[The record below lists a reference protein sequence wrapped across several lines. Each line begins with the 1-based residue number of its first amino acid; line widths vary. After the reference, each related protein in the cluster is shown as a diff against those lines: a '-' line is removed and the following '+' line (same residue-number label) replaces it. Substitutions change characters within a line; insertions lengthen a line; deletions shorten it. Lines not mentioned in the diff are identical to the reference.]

1 MSSNES
7 EDFEDPETEQT
18 QVYQS
23 DQDEMHFYQDEKL
36 KDVGSAES
44 VVAKNRARSGRD
56 GPSDGE
62 YFLIILFVGFIEH
75 CSLNGVINFYIKYTV
90 MYKSKCL
97 VYFRNREQVIE

>member
-56 GPSDGE
+56 RPSDDE
-62 YFLIILFVGFIEH
+62 YFLIILFIRIYWTLFFKWCNQLLHKIYSDV
-75 CSLNGVINFYIKYTV
+75 
-90 MYKSKCL
+90 
-97 VYFRNREQVIE
+97 

>member
-23 DQDEMHFYQDEKL
+23 DQDELHFYQDEKL

-62 YFLIILFVGFIEH
+62 YFLIILFIR
-75 CSLNGVINFYIKYTV
+75 IY
-90 MYKSKCL
+90 
-97 VYFRNREQVIE
+97 